1 MIGWIVLAA
10 VVIFSA
16 VLVIRALRFQPP
28 KTEEVQSAAVIE
40 IDREKTLENF
50 VQMIRLRTVSSADW
64 SKVDESQFEEF
75 RVLLR
80 ELYPAVHGKCGME
93 RIGPTG
99 VLYTWKG
106 KSSEAPVVLMA
117 HYDVV
122 PVEEDRWT
130 HPPFCAE
137 VIEGEVWG
145 RGTLDTKVT
154 LLGVME
160 AAEKLIGE
168 GFVPTND
175 IYMAFAGDEEV
186 SGESAPAIVKALE
199 ERGVTPAFVLDEGG
213 AIVDK
218 VFPGV
223 SNPIAV
229 VGIGE
234 KGMANIRLTVEGKG
248 GHASQPPKH
257 TALGVLARAICA
269 CEAHPFKSHMTLPV
283 RELFK
288 TVGAYAPFGLKLVFA
303 NLWCF
308 GGLLARLSALLGGDL
323 NAMMRTTQSFNMA
336 QGSKQA
342 NVIPSAATAVA
353 NLRLLNTTKPEDARI
368 HFEKVIRDP
377 DVRVEILNCQ
387 EASPYADPSCGEFAA
402 MAQAIRH
409 TWGEDV
415 IVSPYLMMACSDSR
429 HYSRICRNVFKFSA
443 VAMTKEQRALIHNE
457 NERISVEK
465 VWESVEFFTRL
476 IRYL

>member
-1 MIGWIVLAA
+1 
-10 VVIFSA
+10 
-16 VLVIRALRFQPP
+16 
-28 KTEEVQSAAVIE
+28 
-40 IDREKTLENF
+40 
-50 VQMIRLRTVSSADW
+50 
-64 SKVDESQFEEF
+64 
-75 RVLLR
+75 
-80 ELYPAVHGKCGME
+80 
-93 RIGPTG
+93 

-106 KSSEAPVVLMA
+106 KSDAAPVVLMA

-122 PVEEDRWT
+122 PVEEDRWE

-137 VIEGEVWG
+137 IIEGELWG
-145 RGTLDTKVT
+145 RGTLDTKIT

-168 GFVPTND
+168 GFVPAND
-175 IYMAFAGDEEV
+175 IYMAFAGDEEIA
-186 SGESAPAIVKALE
+186 GPSAPAIVKALE

-223 SNPIAV
+223 ANPIAV

-234 KGMANIRLTVEGKG
+234 KGMANIQLTVKGKG

-257 TALGVLARAICA
+257 TALGVLAKAICA
-269 CEAHPFKSHMTLPV
+269 CEKHPFKAHMTLPV
-283 RELFK
+283 RALFT

-308 GGLLARLSALLGGDL
+308 GGLLTKAAALLGGDM

-342 NVIPSAATAVA
+342 NVIPSAASAVA
-353 NLRLLNTTKPEDARI
+353 NLRLLNVTTPEDARA
-368 HFEKVIRDP
+368 HMEKVIKNP
-377 DVRVEILNCQ
+377 DVKVEILHCQ
-387 EASPYADPSCGEFAA
+387 EASPYADPGCAEFAV
-402 MAQAIRH
+402 MEKAIRH

-429 HYSRICRNVFKFSA
+429 HYSRICKNVFKFSA

-457 NERISVEK
+457 NERIAVEK
-465 VWESVEFFTRL
+465 VWESVEFFARL